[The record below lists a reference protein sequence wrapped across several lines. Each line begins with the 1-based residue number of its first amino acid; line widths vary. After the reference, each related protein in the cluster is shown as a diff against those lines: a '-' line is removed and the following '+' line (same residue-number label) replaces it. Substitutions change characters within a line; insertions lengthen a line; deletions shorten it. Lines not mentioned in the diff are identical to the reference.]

1 MNHSRLYSG
10 LNEYKKGDNMEKF
23 IRNLI
28 KEKTLINKVFLALL
42 CSQLAIILASFFKI
56 AVLPSFGKLNLYAM
70 ASMATLFL
78 ISSVIEI
85 VFTLKK
91 NEKVF
96 ITLRVVNLLW
106 LFSLIGHLV
115 KQIENLQKTEAL
127 LDFGT
132 GVVENLYSWLSFGI
146 VNFSIPRSGYSY
158 LLGTVNI
165 IRILA
170 DISLVILLIY
180 VYLRFF
186 KKDEFDTT
194 PCFEGSLIAKLQTAY
209 KLDKVV
215 TGASVALILSLFLR
229 FWSNGRIEVPAFGT
243 RPFIASATI
252 ALGVFMI
259 RAVLTKDAKKLEK
272 SILITLITFIL
283 WNPISAFRQGVG
295 IGYLLYLVAI
305 ITLGVVYIKRHEAKK
320 LTEPQPVKQEEIK
333 TPEESI
339 KAEETVTV
347 EEQSIKDE
355 HSVDNEESKPE
366 ETIQEEKTVVAE
378 EPIKDDEV
386 VNEETSKSEEED
398 SEKK

>member
-1 MNHSRLYSG
+1 
-10 LNEYKKGDNMEKF
+10 MENF
-23 IRNLI
+23 IRNLT

-42 CSQLAIILASFFKI
+42 CSQLAIIIASFFKI

-96 ITLRVVNLLW
+96 ITLRIVNLLW
-106 LFSLIGHLV
+106 LFSLIGNLV

-127 LDFGT
+127 VDFGT

-158 LLGTVNI
+158 LLGTVNV

-170 DISLVILLIY
+170 DISLVILLIF

-194 PCFEGSLIAKLQTAY
+194 PCFEGSLIAKLQAAY
-209 KLDKVV
+209 KADKVV
-215 TGASVALILSLFLR
+215 TGASIALIISPFLR
-229 FWSNGRIEVPAFGT
+229 FMSNGRIEVPAFGT
-243 RPFIASATI
+243 RPFVASAI
-252 ALGVFMI
+252 VALGVFVI
-259 RAVLTKDAKKLEK
+259 RGVLVKDEQKLEK
-272 SILITLITFIL
+272 SILIALISFII
-283 WNPISAFRQGVG
+283 WNPIFAFRQGVG

-305 ITLGVVYIKRHEAKK
+305 ITLGVVYIKRREGKK
-320 LTEPQPVKQEEIK
+320 IVEPQPVKQEETTK
-333 TPEESI
+333 PEESV
-339 KAEETVTV
+339 KEEETVTV
-347 EEQSIKDE
+347 EEQSVKDE
-355 HSVDNEESKPE
+355 QPADKEESKPE
-366 ETIQEEKTVVAE
+366 ETIQEEKTVVE
-378 EPIKDDEV
+378 EQPAKDEGV

-398 SEKK
+398 PEKK

>member
-1 MNHSRLYSG
+1 
-10 LNEYKKGDNMEKF
+10 MENF
-23 IRNLI
+23 IRNLT

-106 LFSLIGHLV
+106 LFSLIGHIV
-115 KQIENLQKTEAL
+115 KQIEDLQKTESL
-127 LDFGT
+127 LDFGA

-165 IRILA
+165 IRVLA

-186 KKDEFDTT
+186 KKDQFDTT
-194 PCFEGSLIAKLQTAY
+194 PCIEGSLIAKLQTAY

-229 FWSNGRIEVPAFGT
+229 FWSNGRIAVPAFGT

-252 ALGVFMI
+252 ALSVFMI
-259 RAVLTKDAKKLEK
+259 QGVLVKDAQKLER
-272 SILITLITFIL
+272 SILIVLITFIL

-295 IGYLLYLVAI
+295 VGYLLYLVAI
-305 ITLGVVYIKRHEAKK
+305 ITLGVVYIKRHEVKK
-320 LTEPQPVKQEEIK
+320 VAEPQPVQQKETTK
-333 TPEESI
+333 PEESI
-339 KAEETVTV
+339 KEETVIV
-347 EEQSIKDE
+347 EEQSVKDE
-355 HSVDNEESKPE
+355 QPVDKEESKPE
-366 ETIQEEKTVVAE
+366 EIIKEEKAVVAE
-378 EPIKDDEV
+378 EPVKGDEAVNDEV
-386 VNEETSKSEEED
+386 SKSEEED
-398 SEKK
+398 SDKK

>member
-1 MNHSRLYSG
+1 
-10 LNEYKKGDNMEKF
+10 MENF

-106 LFSLIGHLV
+106 LFSLIGHIV
-115 KQIENLQKTEAL
+115 KQIEDLQKTESL
-127 LDFGT
+127 LDFGA

-158 LLGTVNI
+158 LLGTVNV

-186 KKDEFDTT
+186 KKDQFDTT
-194 PCFEGSLIAKLQTAY
+194 PCIEGSLIAKLQTAY

-229 FWSNGRIEVPAFGT
+229 FWSNGRIAVPAFGT

-252 ALGVFMI
+252 ALSVFMI
-259 RAVLTKDAKKLEK
+259 QGVLVKDAQKLER
-272 SILITLITFIL
+272 SILIVLITFIL

-295 IGYLLYLVAI
+295 VGYLLYLVAI
-305 ITLGVVYIKRHEAKK
+305 ITLGVVYIKRHEVKK
-320 LTEPQPVKQEEIK
+320 VAEPQPVQQKETTK
-333 TPEESI
+333 PEESI
-339 KAEETVTV
+339 KEETVIV
-347 EEQSIKDE
+347 EEQSVKDE
-355 HSVDNEESKPE
+355 QPVDKEESKPE
-366 ETIQEEKTVVAE
+366 EIIKEEKAVVAE
-378 EPIKDDEV
+378 EPVKGDEA
-386 VNEETSKSEEED
+386 VNDEDSKSEEED
-398 SEKK
+398 SDKK

>member
-1 MNHSRLYSG
+1 
-10 LNEYKKGDNMEKF
+10 MENF
-23 IRNLI
+23 IRNLT

-355 HSVDNEESKPE
+355 HPVDNEESKPE

-378 EPIKDDEV
+378 EPIKGDEV
-386 VNEETSKSEEED
+386 INEKTSKSEEED

>member
-1 MNHSRLYSG
+1 
-10 LNEYKKGDNMEKF
+10 MENF
-23 IRNLI
+23 IRNLT

-42 CSQLAIILASFFKI
+42 CSQLAIIIASFFKI

-96 ITLRVVNLLW
+96 ITLRIVNLLW
-106 LFSLIGHLV
+106 LFSLIGNLV

-127 LDFGT
+127 IDFGT

-158 LLGTVNI
+158 LLGTVNV

-170 DISLVILLIY
+170 DISLVILLIF

-194 PCFEGSLIAKLQTAY
+194 PCFEGRLIAKLQAAY
-209 KLDKVV
+209 KADKVV
-215 TGASVALILSLFLR
+215 TGASIALIISPFLR
-229 FWSNGRIEVPAFGT
+229 FMSNGRIEVPAFGT
-243 RPFIASATI
+243 RPFVASAII
-252 ALGVFMI
+252 ALGVFVI
-259 RAVLTKDAKKLEK
+259 RGVLVKDEQKLEK
-272 SILITLITFIL
+272 SILIALISFII
-283 WNPISAFRQGVG
+283 WNPIFVFRQGVG

-305 ITLGVVYIKRHEAKK
+305 ITLGVVYIKRREGKK
-320 LTEPQPVKQEEIK
+320 IVEPQPVKQEETTK
-333 TPEESI
+333 PEESV
-339 KAEETVTV
+339 KEEETITV
-347 EEQSIKDE
+347 EEQSVKDE
-355 HSVDNEESKPE
+355 HSVDKEELQPE
-366 ETIQEEKTVVAE
+366 VTIQEEKTVVE
-378 EPIKDDEV
+378 EQPAKDEGV
-386 VNEETSKSEEED
+386 VNEEASKSEEED
-398 SEKK
+398 PEKK

>member
-1 MNHSRLYSG
+1 
-10 LNEYKKGDNMEKF
+10 MENF
-23 IRNLI
+23 IRNLT

-85 VFTLKK
+85 IFTLKK

-106 LFSLIGHLV
+106 LFSLIGHIV
-115 KQIENLQKTEAL
+115 KQIEDLQKTESL
-127 LDFGT
+127 LDFGA

-194 PCFEGSLIAKLQTAY
+194 PCIEGSLIAKLQTAY
-209 KLDKVV
+209 NLDKVV

-229 FWSNGRIEVPAFGT
+229 FWSNGRIAVPAFGT

-252 ALGVFMI
+252 ALSVFMI
-259 RAVLTKDAKKLEK
+259 QGVLVKDAQKLER
-272 SILITLITFIL
+272 SILIVLITFIL

-295 IGYLLYLVAI
+295 VGYLLYLVAI
-305 ITLGVVYIKRHEAKK
+305 ITLGVVYIKRHEVKK
-320 LTEPQPVKQEEIK
+320 VAEPQPVQQKETTK
-333 TPEESI
+333 PEESI
-339 KAEETVTV
+339 KEETVIV
-347 EEQSIKDE
+347 EEQSVKDE
-355 HSVDNEESKPE
+355 QPVDKEESKPE
-366 ETIQEEKTVVAE
+366 EIIKEEKAVVAE
-378 EPIKDDEV
+378 KPVKGDEA
-386 VNEETSKSEEED
+386 VNDEDSKSEEED
-398 SEKK
+398 SDKK

>member
-1 MNHSRLYSG
+1 
-10 LNEYKKGDNMEKF
+10 MENF

-106 LFSLIGHLV
+106 LFSLIGHIV
-115 KQIENLQKTEAL
+115 KQIEDLQKTESL
-127 LDFGT
+127 LDFGA

-194 PCFEGSLIAKLQTAY
+194 PCIEGSLIAKLQTAY
-209 KLDKVV
+209 NLNKVV

-229 FWSNGRIEVPAFGT
+229 FWSNGRIAVPAFGT

-252 ALGVFMI
+252 ALSVFMI
-259 RAVLTKDAKKLEK
+259 QGVLVKDAQKLER
-272 SILITLITFIL
+272 SILIVLITFIL

-295 IGYLLYLVAI
+295 VGYLLYLVAI
-305 ITLGVVYIKRHEAKK
+305 ITLGVVYIKRHEVKK
-320 LTEPQPVKQEEIK
+320 VAEPQPVQQKETTK
-333 TPEESI
+333 PEESI
-339 KAEETVTV
+339 KEETVIV
-347 EEQSIKDE
+347 EEQSVKDE
-355 HSVDNEESKPE
+355 QPVDKEESKPE
-366 ETIQEEKTVVAE
+366 EIIKEEKAVVAE
-378 EPIKDDEV
+378 EPVKGDEA
-386 VNEETSKSEEED
+386 VNDEDSKSEEED
-398 SEKK
+398 SDKK

>member
-1 MNHSRLYSG
+1 
-10 LNEYKKGDNMEKF
+10 MENF

-42 CSQLAIILASFFKI
+42 CSQLAIIIASFFKI

-96 ITLRVVNLLW
+96 ITLRIVNLLW
-106 LFSLIGHLV
+106 LFSLIGNLV

-127 LDFGT
+127 VDFGT

-158 LLGTVNI
+158 LLGTVNV

-170 DISLVILLIY
+170 DISLVILLIF

-194 PCFEGSLIAKLQTAY
+194 PCFEGSLIAKLQAAY
-209 KLDKVV
+209 KADKVV
-215 TGASVALILSLFLR
+215 TGASIALIISPFLR
-229 FWSNGRIEVPAFGT
+229 FMSNGRIEVPAFGT
-243 RPFIASATI
+243 RPFVASATI
-252 ALGVFMI
+252 ALSVFMI
-259 RAVLTKDAKKLEK
+259 QGVLVKDAQKLER
-272 SILITLITFIL
+272 SILIVLITFIL

-295 IGYLLYLVAI
+295 VGYLLYLVAI
-305 ITLGVVYIKRHEAKK
+305 ITLGVVYIKRHEVKK
-320 LTEPQPVKQEEIK
+320 VAEPQPVQQKETTK
-333 TPEESI
+333 PEESI
-339 KAEETVTV
+339 KEETVIV
-347 EEQSIKDE
+347 EEQSVKDE
-355 HSVDNEESKPE
+355 QPADKEESKPE
-366 ETIQEEKTVVAE
+366 ETIQEEKTVVE
-378 EPIKDDEV
+378 EQPVKDEGV

-398 SEKK
+398 PEKK

>member
-1 MNHSRLYSG
+1 
-10 LNEYKKGDNMEKF
+10 MENF
-23 IRNLI
+23 IRNLT

-85 VFTLKK
+85 IFTLKK

-106 LFSLIGHLV
+106 LFSLIGHIV
-115 KQIENLQKTEAL
+115 KQIEDLQKTESL
-127 LDFGT
+127 LDFGA

-194 PCFEGSLIAKLQTAY
+194 PCIEGSLIAKLQTAY
-209 KLDKVV
+209 NLDKVV

-229 FWSNGRIEVPAFGT
+229 FWSNGRIAVPAFGT

-252 ALGVFMI
+252 ALSVFMI
-259 RAVLTKDAKKLEK
+259 QGVLVKDAQKLER
-272 SILITLITFIL
+272 SILIVLITFIL

-295 IGYLLYLVAI
+295 VGYLLYLVAI
-305 ITLGVVYIKRHEAKK
+305 ITLGVVYIKRRDAKK
-320 LTEPQPVKQEEIK
+320 VVKPQPVQQKETTK
-333 TPEESI
+333 PEESI
-339 KAEETVTV
+339 KEETVIV
-347 EEQSIKDE
+347 EEQSVKDE
-355 HSVDNEESKPE
+355 HSVEKEDLQPE
-366 ETIQEEKTVVAE
+366 ETIQEEKTVVE
-378 EPIKDDEV
+378 EQPVKDDGA

>member
-1 MNHSRLYSG
+1 
-10 LNEYKKGDNMEKF
+10 MENF
-23 IRNLI
+23 IRNLT

-42 CSQLAIILASFFKI
+42 CSQLAIIIASFFKI

-96 ITLRVVNLLW
+96 ITLRIVNLLW
-106 LFSLIGHLV
+106 LFSLIGNLV

-127 LDFGT
+127 IDFGT

-158 LLGTVNI
+158 LLGTVNV

-170 DISLVILLIY
+170 DISLVILLIF

-194 PCFEGSLIAKLQTAY
+194 PCFEGRLIAKLQAAY
-209 KLDKVV
+209 KADKVV
-215 TGASVALILSLFLR
+215 TGASIALIISPFLR
-229 FWSNGRIEVPAFGT
+229 FMSNGRIEVPAFGT
-243 RPFIASATI
+243 RPFVASAII
-252 ALGVFMI
+252 ALGVFVI
-259 RAVLTKDAKKLEK
+259 RGVLVKDEQKLEK
-272 SILITLITFIL
+272 SILIALISFII
-283 WNPISAFRQGVG
+283 WNPIFAFRQGVG

-305 ITLGVVYIKRHEAKK
+305 ITLGVVYIKRRDAKK
-320 LTEPQPVKQEEIK
+320 VVEPQPIKQEETTK
-333 TPEESI
+333 SEESI
-339 KAEETVTV
+339 KEAETVTE
-347 EEQSIKDE
+347 EEQSVKDE
-355 HSVDNEESKPE
+355 HSVDKEELQPE
-366 ETIQEEKTVVAE
+366 VTIQEEKTVVE
-378 EPIKDDEV
+378 EQPAKDEGV

-398 SEKK
+398 PEKK

>member
-1 MNHSRLYSG
+1 
-10 LNEYKKGDNMEKF
+10 MENF

-42 CSQLAIILASFFKI
+42 CSQLAIIIASFFKI

-127 LDFGT
+127 VDFGA

-194 PCFEGSLIAKLQTAY
+194 PCIEGSLIAKLQAAY
-209 KLDKVV
+209 KTDKVV
-215 TGASVALILSLFLR
+215 TGASIALIISPFLR
-229 FWSNGRIEVPAFGT
+229 FMSNARIAVPAFGT
-243 RPFIASATI
+243 RPFVASAII
-252 ALGVFMI
+252 ALGVFVI
-259 RAVLTKDAKKLEK
+259 RGVLVKDEQKLEK
-272 SILITLITFIL
+272 SILIALISFII
-283 WNPISAFRQGVG
+283 WNPIFAFRQGVG

-305 ITLGVVYIKRHEAKK
+305 ITLGVVYIKRHEGKK
-320 LTEPQPVKQEEIK
+320 VVEVQSVKQEETTK
-333 TPEESI
+333 PEESV
-339 KAEETVTV
+339 KATETVTV
-347 EEQSIKDE
+347 EEQAVKDE
-355 HSVDNEESKPE
+355 QPADKEESKPE
-366 ETIQEEKTVVAE
+366 ETIQEEKTVVE
-378 EPIKDDEV
+378 EQPVKDEGV

-398 SEKK
+398 PEKK

>member
-1 MNHSRLYSG
+1 
-10 LNEYKKGDNMEKF
+10 MENF
-23 IRNLI
+23 IRNLT

-106 LFSLIGHLV
+106 LFSLIGHIV
-115 KQIENLQKTEAL
+115 KQIEDLQKTESL
-127 LDFGT
+127 LDFGA

-186 KKDEFDTT
+186 KKDEFDMT
-194 PCFEGSLIAKLQTAY
+194 PCIEGSLIAKLQTAY
-209 KLDKVV
+209 NLDKVV

-229 FWSNGRIEVPAFGT
+229 FWSNGRIAVPAFGT

-252 ALGVFMI
+252 ALSVFMI
-259 RAVLTKDAKKLEK
+259 QGVLVKDAQKLER
-272 SILITLITFIL
+272 SILIVLITFIL

-295 IGYLLYLVAI
+295 VGYLLYLVAI
-305 ITLGVVYIKRHEAKK
+305 ITLGVVYIKRHEVKK
-320 LTEPQPVKQEEIK
+320 VAEPQPVQQKETTK
-333 TPEESI
+333 PEESI
-339 KAEETVTV
+339 KEETVIV
-347 EEQSIKDE
+347 EEQSVKDE
-355 HSVDNEESKPE
+355 QPVDKEESKPE
-366 ETIQEEKTVVAE
+366 EIIKEEKAVVAE
-378 EPIKDDEV
+378 EPVKGDEA
-386 VNEETSKSEEED
+386 VNDEDSKSEEED
-398 SEKK
+398 SDKK

>member
-1 MNHSRLYSG
+1 
-10 LNEYKKGDNMEKF
+10 MENF
-23 IRNLI
+23 IRNLT

-42 CSQLAIILASFFKI
+42 CSQLAIIIASFFKI

-78 ISSVIEI
+78 ISSIIEI

-127 LDFGT
+127 VDFGA

-158 LLGTVNI
+158 LLGTVNV

-194 PCFEGSLIAKLQTAY
+194 PCIEGSLIAKLQTAY
-209 KLDKVV
+209 NLDKVV
-215 TGASVALILSLFLR
+215 TGASIALIISPFLR
-229 FWSNGRIEVPAFGT
+229 FMSNGRIEVPAFGT
-243 RPFIASATI
+243 RPFVASAII
-252 ALGVFMI
+252 ALGVFII
-259 RAVLTKDAKKLEK
+259 RGVLVKDKQKLQK
-272 SILITLITFIL
+272 SILITLITFII
-283 WNPISAFRQGVG
+283 WNPIFVLRRGGG
-295 IGYLLYLVAI
+295 IGYLVYLAAI
-305 ITLGVVYIKRHEAKK
+305 ITLGVVYIKRHEGKK
-320 LTEPQPVKQEEIK
+320 VVEVQSVKQEETTK
-333 TPEESI
+333 PEESV
-339 KAEETVTV
+339 KEEETVTV
-347 EEQSIKDE
+347 EEQSAKDE
-355 HSVDNEESKPE
+355 QPADKEESKPE
-366 ETIQEEKTVVAE
+366 ETIQEEKTVVE
-378 EPIKDDEV
+378 EQPVKDDGV
-386 VNEETSKSEEED
+386 VNEEASISEEED

>member
-1 MNHSRLYSG
+1 
-10 LNEYKKGDNMEKF
+10 MENF
-23 IRNLI
+23 IRNLT

-42 CSQLAIILASFFKI
+42 CSQLAIIIASFFKI

-106 LFSLIGHLV
+106 LFSLIGHIV
-115 KQIENLQKTEAL
+115 KQIEDLQKTESL
-127 LDFGT
+127 LDFGA

-158 LLGTVNI
+158 LLGTVNV

-186 KKDEFDTT
+186 KKDQFDTT
-194 PCFEGSLIAKLQTAY
+194 PCIEGSLIAKLQTAY

-229 FWSNGRIEVPAFGT
+229 FWSNGRIAVPAFGT

-252 ALGVFMI
+252 ALSVFMI
-259 RAVLTKDAKKLEK
+259 QGVLVKDAQKLER
-272 SILITLITFIL
+272 SILIVLITFIL

-295 IGYLLYLVAI
+295 VGYLLYLVAI
-305 ITLGVVYIKRHEAKK
+305 ITLGVVYIKRHEVKK
-320 LTEPQPVKQEEIK
+320 VAEPQPVQQKETTK
-333 TPEESI
+333 PEESI
-339 KAEETVTV
+339 KEETVIV
-347 EEQSIKDE
+347 EEQSVKDE
-355 HSVDNEESKPE
+355 HSVEKEDLQPE
-366 ETIQEEKTVVAE
+366 ETIQEEKTVVE
-378 EPIKDDEV
+378 EQPVKDDGA

-398 SEKK
+398 SDKK

>member
-1 MNHSRLYSG
+1 
-10 LNEYKKGDNMEKF
+10 MENF
-23 IRNLI
+23 IRNLT

-42 CSQLAIILASFFKI
+42 CSQLAIIIASFFKI

-96 ITLRVVNLLW
+96 ITLRIVNLLW

-127 LDFGT
+127 VDFGT

-170 DISLVILLIY
+170 DISLVILLIF

-194 PCFEGSLIAKLQTAY
+194 PCFEGSLIAKLQAAY
-209 KLDKVV
+209 KADKVV
-215 TGASVALILSLFLR
+215 TGASIALIISPFLR
-229 FWSNGRIEVPAFGT
+229 FMSNGRIEVPAFGT
-243 RPFIASATI
+243 RPFVASAMI
-252 ALGVFMI
+252 ALGVLII
-259 RAVLTKDAKKLEK
+259 RGVLIKDKQKLQK
-272 SILITLITFIL
+272 SILITLITFII
-283 WNPISAFRQGVG
+283 WNPIFVLRRGGGV
-295 IGYLLYLVAI
+295 GYLLYLAAI
-305 ITLGVVYIKRHEAKK
+305 ITLGVVYIKRHEGKK
-320 LTEPQPVKQEEIK
+320 VVTVQSVKQEENTK
-333 TPEESI
+333 PEESV
-339 KAEETVTV
+339 KATETVTV
-347 EEQSIKDE
+347 EEQAVKDE
-355 HSVDNEESKPE
+355 QPADKEELEPE
-366 ETIQEEKTVVAE
+366 ETIQEEKTVVE
-378 EPIKDDEV
+378 EQPAKDEGV
-386 VNEETSKSEEED
+386 VNEEASKSEEED
-398 SEKK
+398 PEKK

>member
-1 MNHSRLYSG
+1 
-10 LNEYKKGDNMEKF
+10 MENF
-23 IRNLI
+23 IRNLT

>member
-1 MNHSRLYSG
+1 
-10 LNEYKKGDNMEKF
+10 MENF
-23 IRNLI
+23 IRNLT

-378 EPIKDDEV
+378 EPIKGDEV
-386 VNEETSKSEEED
+386 INEETSKSEEED

>member
-1 MNHSRLYSG
+1 
-10 LNEYKKGDNMEKF
+10 MENF
-23 IRNLI
+23 IRNLT

-42 CSQLAIILASFFKI
+42 CSQLAIIIASFFKI

-96 ITLRVVNLLW
+96 ITLRIVNLLW
-106 LFSLIGHLV
+106 LFSLIGNLV

-127 LDFGT
+127 IDFGT

-158 LLGTVNI
+158 LLGTVNV

-170 DISLVILLIY
+170 DISLVILLIF

-194 PCFEGSLIAKLQTAY
+194 PCFEGRLIAKLQAAY
-209 KLDKVV
+209 KADKVV
-215 TGASVALILSLFLR
+215 TGASIALIISPFLR
-229 FWSNGRIEVPAFGT
+229 FMSNGRIEVPAFGT
-243 RPFIASATI
+243 RPFVASAII
-252 ALGVFMI
+252 ALGVFVI
-259 RAVLTKDAKKLEK
+259 RGVLVKDEQKLEK
-272 SILITLITFIL
+272 SILIALISFII
-283 WNPISAFRQGVG
+283 WNPIFAFRQGVG

-305 ITLGVVYIKRHEAKK
+305 ITLGVVYIKRREGKK
-320 LTEPQPVKQEEIK
+320 IVEPQPVKQEETTK
-333 TPEESI
+333 PEESV
-339 KAEETVTV
+339 KEEETITV
-347 EEQSIKDE
+347 EEQSVKDE
-355 HSVDNEESKPE
+355 HSVDKEELQPE
-366 ETIQEEKTVVAE
+366 VTIQEEKTVVE
-378 EPIKDDEV
+378 EQPAKDEGV

-398 SEKK
+398 PEKK

>member
-1 MNHSRLYSG
+1 
-10 LNEYKKGDNMEKF
+10 MENF
-23 IRNLI
+23 IRNLT

-42 CSQLAIILASFFKI
+42 CSQLAIIIASFFKI

-96 ITLRVVNLLW
+96 ITLRIVNLLW
-106 LFSLIGHLV
+106 LFSLIGNLV

-127 LDFGT
+127 IDFGT

-158 LLGTVNI
+158 LLGTVNV

-170 DISLVILLIY
+170 DISLVILLIF

-194 PCFEGSLIAKLQTAY
+194 PCFEGRLIAKLQAAY
-209 KLDKVV
+209 KADKVV
-215 TGASVALILSLFLR
+215 TGASIALIISPFLR
-229 FWSNGRIEVPAFGT
+229 FMSNGRIEVPAFGT
-243 RPFIASATI
+243 RPFVASAII
-252 ALGVFMI
+252 ALGVFVI
-259 RAVLTKDAKKLEK
+259 RGVLVKDEQKLEK
-272 SILITLITFIL
+272 SILIALISFII
-283 WNPISAFRQGVG
+283 WNPIFAFRQGVG

-305 ITLGVVYIKRHEAKK
+305 ITLGVVYIKRREGKK
-320 LTEPQPVKQEEIK
+320 IVEPQPVKQEETTK
-333 TPEESI
+333 PEESV
-339 KAEETVTV
+339 KEEETITV
-347 EEQSIKDE
+347 EEQSVKDE
-355 HSVDNEESKPE
+355 HSVDKEELQPE
-366 ETIQEEKTVVAE
+366 VTIQEEKTVVE
-378 EPIKDDEV
+378 EQPAKDEGV
-386 VNEETSKSEEED
+386 VNEEASKSEEED
-398 SEKK
+398 PEKK

>member
-1 MNHSRLYSG
+1 
-10 LNEYKKGDNMEKF
+10 MENF
-23 IRNLI
+23 IRNLT

-106 LFSLIGHLV
+106 LFSLIGHIV
-115 KQIENLQKTEAL
+115 KQIEDLQKTESL
-127 LDFGT
+127 LDFGA

-158 LLGTVNI
+158 LLGTVNV

-186 KKDEFDTT
+186 KKDQFDTT
-194 PCFEGSLIAKLQTAY
+194 PCIEGSLIAKLQTAY

-229 FWSNGRIEVPAFGT
+229 FWSNGRIAVPAFGT

-252 ALGVFMI
+252 ALSVFMI
-259 RAVLTKDAKKLEK
+259 QGVLVKDAQKLER
-272 SILITLITFIL
+272 SILIVLITFIL

-295 IGYLLYLVAI
+295 VGYLLYLVAI
-305 ITLGVVYIKRHEAKK
+305 ITLGVVYIKRHEVKK
-320 LTEPQPVKQEEIK
+320 VAEPQPVQQKETTK
-333 TPEESI
+333 PEESI
-339 KAEETVTV
+339 KEETVIV
-347 EEQSIKDE
+347 EEQSVKDE
-355 HSVDNEESKPE
+355 HSVEKEDLQPE
-366 ETIQEEKTVVAE
+366 ETIQEEKTVVE
-378 EPIKDDEV
+378 EQPVKDDGA

-398 SEKK
+398 SDKK

>member
-1 MNHSRLYSG
+1 
-10 LNEYKKGDNMEKF
+10 MENF
-23 IRNLI
+23 IRNLT

-96 ITLRVVNLLW
+96 ITLRIVNLLW

-127 LDFGT
+127 IDFGT

-158 LLGTVNI
+158 LLGTVNV

-180 VYLRFF
+180 VYLRFL

-194 PCFEGSLIAKLQTAY
+194 PCFEGSLIAKLQAAY

-215 TGASVALILSLFLR
+215 TGASIALIISPFLR
-229 FWSNGRIEVPAFGT
+229 FMSNGRIEVPAFGT
-243 RPFIASATI
+243 RPFVASAII
-252 ALGVFMI
+252 ALGVFVI
-259 RAVLTKDAKKLEK
+259 RGVLVKDEQKLEK
-272 SILITLITFIL
+272 SILIALISFII
-283 WNPISAFRQGVG
+283 WNPIFAFRQGVG

-305 ITLGVVYIKRHEAKK
+305 ITLGVVYIKRHEGKK
-320 LTEPQPVKQEEIK
+320 VVEVQSVKQEETTK
-333 TPEESI
+333 PEESV
-339 KAEETVTV
+339 KATETVTV
-347 EEQSIKDE
+347 EEQAVKDE
-355 HSVDNEESKPE
+355 QPADKEESKPE
-366 ETIQEEKTVVAE
+366 ETIQEEKTVVE
-378 EPIKDDEV
+378 EQPVKDEGV

-398 SEKK
+398 PEKK

>member
-1 MNHSRLYSG
+1 
-10 LNEYKKGDNMEKF
+10 MENF
-23 IRNLI
+23 IRNLT

-42 CSQLAIILASFFKI
+42 CSQLAIIIASFFKI

-96 ITLRVVNLLW
+96 ITLRIVNLLW

-127 LDFGT
+127 IDFGT

-158 LLGTVNI
+158 LLGTVNV

-194 PCFEGSLIAKLQTAY
+194 PCFEGSLIAKLQAAY

-215 TGASVALILSLFLR
+215 TGASIALIISPFLR
-229 FWSNGRIEVPAFGT
+229 FMSNGRIEVPAFGT
-243 RPFIASATI
+243 RPFVASAII
-252 ALGVFMI
+252 ALGVFVI
-259 RAVLTKDAKKLEK
+259 RGVLVKDEQKLEK
-272 SILITLITFIL
+272 SILIALISFII
-283 WNPISAFRQGVG
+283 WNPIFAFRQGVG

-305 ITLGVVYIKRHEAKK
+305 ITLGVVYIKRHEVKK
-320 LTEPQPVKQEEIK
+320 VAEPQPVQQKETTK
-333 TPEESI
+333 PEESI
-339 KAEETVTV
+339 KEETVIV
-347 EEQSIKDE
+347 EEQSVKDE
-355 HSVDNEESKPE
+355 QPVDKEESKPE
-366 ETIQEEKTVVAE
+366 EIIKEEKAVVAE
-378 EPIKDDEV
+378 KPVKGDEA
-386 VNEETSKSEEED
+386 VNDEDSKSEEED
-398 SEKK
+398 PDKK

>member
-1 MNHSRLYSG
+1 
-10 LNEYKKGDNMEKF
+10 MENF
-23 IRNLI
+23 IRNLT

-42 CSQLAIILASFFKI
+42 CSQLAIIITSFFKI

-96 ITLRVVNLLW
+96 ITLRIVNLLW

-127 LDFGT
+127 IDFGT

-158 LLGTVNI
+158 LLGTVNV

-170 DISLVILLIY
+170 DISLVILLIF

-229 FWSNGRIEVPAFGT
+229 FWSNGRIAVPAFGT

-252 ALGVFMI
+252 ALSVFMI
-259 RAVLTKDAKKLEK
+259 QGVLVKDAQKLER
-272 SILITLITFIL
+272 SILIVLITFIL

-295 IGYLLYLVAI
+295 VGYLLYLVAI
-305 ITLGVVYIKRHEAKK
+305 ITLGVVYIKRHEVKK
-320 LTEPQPVKQEEIK
+320 VAEPQPVQQKETTK
-333 TPEESI
+333 PEESI
-339 KAEETVTV
+339 KEETVIV
-347 EEQSIKDE
+347 EEQSVKDE
-355 HSVDNEESKPE
+355 QPVDKEESKPE
-366 ETIQEEKTVVAE
+366 EIIKEEKAVVAE
-378 EPIKDDEV
+378 EPVKGDEA
-386 VNEETSKSEEED
+386 VNDEDSKSEEED
-398 SEKK
+398 SDKK

>member
-1 MNHSRLYSG
+1 
-10 LNEYKKGDNMEKF
+10 MEKF

-96 ITLRVVNLLW
+96 ITLRVINLLW

>member
-1 MNHSRLYSG
+1 
-10 LNEYKKGDNMEKF
+10 MENF
-23 IRNLI
+23 IRNLT

-85 VFTLKK
+85 IFTLKK

-106 LFSLIGHLV
+106 LFSLIGHIV
-115 KQIENLQKTEAL
+115 KQIEDLQKTESL
-127 LDFGT
+127 LDFGA

-194 PCFEGSLIAKLQTAY
+194 PCIEGSLIAKLQTAY
-209 KLDKVV
+209 KADKVV

-229 FWSNGRIEVPAFGT
+229 FWSNGRIAVPAFGT

-252 ALGVFMI
+252 ALSVFMI
-259 RAVLTKDAKKLEK
+259 QGVLVKDAQKLER
-272 SILITLITFIL
+272 SILIVLITFIL

-295 IGYLLYLVAI
+295 VGYLLYLVAI
-305 ITLGVVYIKRHEAKK
+305 ITLGVVYIKRHEVKK
-320 LTEPQPVKQEEIK
+320 VAEPQPVQQKETTK
-333 TPEESI
+333 PEESI
-339 KAEETVTV
+339 KEETVIV
-347 EEQSIKDE
+347 EEQSVKDE
-355 HSVDNEESKPE
+355 QPVDKEESKPE
-366 ETIQEEKTVVAE
+366 EIIKEEKAVVAE
-378 EPIKDDEV
+378 EPVKGDEA
-386 VNEETSKSEEED
+386 VNDEDSKSEEED
-398 SEKK
+398 SDKK

>member
-1 MNHSRLYSG
+1 
-10 LNEYKKGDNMEKF
+10 MENF
-23 IRNLI
+23 IRNLT

-42 CSQLAIILASFFKI
+42 CSQLAIIIASFFKI

-96 ITLRVVNLLW
+96 ITLRIVNLLW
-106 LFSLIGHLV
+106 LFSLIGNLV

-127 LDFGT
+127 VDFGT

-158 LLGTVNI
+158 LLGTVNV

-170 DISLVILLIY
+170 DISLVILLIF

-194 PCFEGSLIAKLQTAY
+194 SCFEGSLIAKLQAAY
-209 KLDKVV
+209 KADKVV
-215 TGASVALILSLFLR
+215 TGASIALIISPFLR
-229 FWSNGRIEVPAFGT
+229 FMSNGRIEVPAFGT
-243 RPFIASATI
+243 RPFVASAII
-252 ALGVFMI
+252 ALGVFVI
-259 RAVLTKDAKKLEK
+259 RGVLVKDEQKLEK
-272 SILITLITFIL
+272 SILIALISFII
-283 WNPISAFRQGVG
+283 WNPIFAFRQGVG

-305 ITLGVVYIKRHEAKK
+305 ITLGVVYIKRHEGKK
-320 LTEPQPVKQEEIK
+320 VVEVQSVKQEETTK
-333 TPEESI
+333 PEESV
-339 KAEETVTV
+339 KEAETVTE
-347 EEQSIKDE
+347 EEQSVKNE
-355 HSVDNEESKPE
+355 HSVDKEELQPE
-366 ETIQEEKTVVAE
+366 VTIQEEKTVVE
-378 EPIKDDEV
+378 EQPAKDEGV

-398 SEKK
+398 PEKK

>member
-1 MNHSRLYSG
+1 
-10 LNEYKKGDNMEKF
+10 MENF

-106 LFSLIGHLV
+106 LFSLIGHIV
-115 KQIENLQKTEAL
+115 KQIEDLQKTESL
-127 LDFGT
+127 LDFGA

-194 PCFEGSLIAKLQTAY
+194 PCIEGSLIAKLQTAY
-209 KLDKVV
+209 KADKVV

-229 FWSNGRIEVPAFGT
+229 FWSNGRIAVPAFGT

-252 ALGVFMI
+252 ALSVFMI
-259 RAVLTKDAKKLEK
+259 QGVLVKDAQKLER
-272 SILITLITFIL
+272 SILIVLITFIL

-295 IGYLLYLVAI
+295 VGYLLYLVAI
-305 ITLGVVYIKRHEAKK
+305 ITLGVVYIKRHEVKK
-320 LTEPQPVKQEEIK
+320 VAEPQPVQQKETTK
-333 TPEESI
+333 PEESI
-339 KAEETVTV
+339 KEETVIV
-347 EEQSIKDE
+347 EEQSVKDE
-355 HSVDNEESKPE
+355 QPVDKEESKPE
-366 ETIQEEKTVVAE
+366 EIIKEEKAVVAE
-378 EPIKDDEV
+378 EPVKGDEA
-386 VNEETSKSEEED
+386 VNDEDSKSEEED
-398 SEKK
+398 SDKK

>member
-1 MNHSRLYSG
+1 
-10 LNEYKKGDNMEKF
+10 MENF
-23 IRNLI
+23 IRNLT

-85 VFTLKK
+85 IFTLKK

-106 LFSLIGHLV
+106 LFSLIGHIV
-115 KQIENLQKTEAL
+115 KQIEDLQKTESL
-127 LDFGT
+127 LDFGA

-158 LLGTVNI
+158 LLGTVNV

-186 KKDEFDTT
+186 KKDQFDTT
-194 PCFEGSLIAKLQTAY
+194 PCIEGSLIAKLQTAY

-229 FWSNGRIEVPAFGT
+229 FWSNGRIAVPAFGT

-252 ALGVFMI
+252 ALSVFMI
-259 RAVLTKDAKKLEK
+259 QGVLVKDAQKLER
-272 SILITLITFIL
+272 SILIVLITFIL

-295 IGYLLYLVAI
+295 VGYLLYLVAI
-305 ITLGVVYIKRHEAKK
+305 ITLGVVYIKRHEVKK
-320 LTEPQPVKQEEIK
+320 VAEPQPVQQKETTK
-333 TPEESI
+333 PEESI
-339 KAEETVTV
+339 KEETVIV
-347 EEQSIKDE
+347 EEQSVKDE
-355 HSVDNEESKPE
+355 QPVDKEESKPE
-366 ETIQEEKTVVAE
+366 EIIKEEKAVVAE
-378 EPIKDDEV
+378 EPVKGDEA
-386 VNEETSKSEEED
+386 VNDEDSKSEEED
-398 SEKK
+398 SDKK

>member
-1 MNHSRLYSG
+1 
-10 LNEYKKGDNMEKF
+10 MENF
-23 IRNLI
+23 IRNLT

-96 ITLRVVNLLW
+96 ITLRVINLLW

-194 PCFEGSLIAKLQTAY
+194 PCFEGSLIAKLQNAY

-272 SILITLITFIL
+272 SILIVLITFIL

-320 LTEPQPVKQEEIK
+320 LTEPQPVQQEEATK
-333 TPEESI
+333 SEASI

-355 HSVDNEESKPE
+355 QPVDKEELKLE
-366 ETIQEEKTVVAE
+366 ETIQKEKTVVAE

>member
-1 MNHSRLYSG
+1 VNHSRLYSG
-10 LNEYKKGDNMEKF
+10 FNEYKRGDNMENF

-106 LFSLIGHLV
+106 LFSLIGHIV
-115 KQIENLQKTEAL
+115 KQIEDLQKTESL
-127 LDFGT
+127 LDFGA

-194 PCFEGSLIAKLQTAY
+194 PCIEGSLIAKLQTAY

-229 FWSNGRIEVPAFGT
+229 FWSNGRIAVPAFGT

-252 ALGVFMI
+252 ALSVFMI
-259 RAVLTKDAKKLEK
+259 QGVLVKDAQKLER
-272 SILITLITFIL
+272 SILIVLITFIL

-295 IGYLLYLVAI
+295 VGYLLYLVAI
-305 ITLGVVYIKRHEAKK
+305 ITLGVVYIKRHEVKK
-320 LTEPQPVKQEEIK
+320 VAEPQPVQQKETTK
-333 TPEESI
+333 PEESI
-339 KAEETVTV
+339 KEETVIV
-347 EEQSIKDE
+347 EEQSVKDE
-355 HSVDNEESKPE
+355 QPVDKEESKPE
-366 ETIQEEKTVVAE
+366 EIIKEEKAVVAE
-378 EPIKDDEV
+378 EPVKGDEA
-386 VNEETSKSEEED
+386 VNDEDSKSEEED
-398 SEKK
+398 SDKK

>member
-1 MNHSRLYSG
+1 
-10 LNEYKKGDNMEKF
+10 MENF
-23 IRNLI
+23 IRNLT

-96 ITLRVVNLLW
+96 ITLRIVNLLW

-127 LDFGT
+127 IDFGT

-158 LLGTVNI
+158 LLGTVNV

-194 PCFEGSLIAKLQTAY
+194 PCIEGSLIAKLQTAY
-209 KLDKVV
+209 KADKVV

-229 FWSNGRIEVPAFGT
+229 FWSNGRIAVPAFGT

-252 ALGVFMI
+252 ALSVFMI
-259 RAVLTKDAKKLEK
+259 QGVLVKDAQKLEK
-272 SILITLITFIL
+272 SILIALITFIL
-283 WNPISAFRQGVG
+283 WNPIFAFRQGVG
-295 IGYLLYLVAI
+295 VGYLLYLVAI
-305 ITLGVVYIKRHEAKK
+305 ITLGVVYIKRHEVKK
-320 LTEPQPVKQEEIK
+320 VAEPQPVQQKETTK
-333 TPEESI
+333 PEESI
-339 KAEETVTV
+339 KEETVIV
-347 EEQSIKDE
+347 EEQSVKDE
-355 HSVDNEESKPE
+355 QPVDKEESKPE
-366 ETIQEEKTVVAE
+366 EIIKEEKAVVAE
-378 EPIKDDEV
+378 EPVKDDEA
-386 VNEETSKSEEED
+386 VNDEDSKSEEED
-398 SEKK
+398 SDKK